1 VRIIGIDPGL
11 ARVGYGI
18 IEIKNERKILL
29 DCGVIETSKD
39 KKEEDRLYEIF
50 QDLNKLINH
59 WNPTAA
65 AVEKFFFY
73 RSSTTISV
81 VQARGVI
88 MMVLA
93 SKKIHV
99 SEYSPAQ
106 IKLTIAGSG
115 KASKKDILDAVMY
128 NLDLNKPPKPDDS
141 ADALAIALTKLNED
155 GFNWKFNMTIFENKK
170 LERDTFRKI
179 RDGISLN
186 QRENVEKNVRL
197 YIDSFVKGYNNIGYI
212 GIYWPLK
219 NEVDIRSLIK

>member
-1 VRIIGIDPGL
+1 MRIIGIDPGL

-18 IEIKNERKILL
+18 IEVNKDKKVLL
-29 DCGVIETSKD
+29 DCGVIETSK
-39 KKEEDRLYEIF
+39 KQKEEYRLYEIF
-50 QDLNKLINH
+50 KDLNELIDL
-59 WNPTAA
+59 WNPNVA

-93 SKKIHV
+93 SKKIQV

-115 KASKKDILDAVMY
+115 KASKKEVLDAVMY
-128 NLDLNKPPKPDDS
+128 SLELKKPPKPDDS

-155 GFNWKFNMTIFENKK
+155 GIN
-170 LERDTFRKI
+170 
-179 RDGISLN
+179 
-186 QRENVEKNVRL
+186 
-197 YIDSFVKGYNNIGYI
+197 
-212 GIYWPLK
+212 
-219 NEVDIRSLIK
+219 